1 MAYFSRTR
9 FLLLPLLALCFLV
22 LLTACY
28 LPSGVNFPFLATPTP
43 TWTPTFTFTVTPS
56 QTFTPSPTATFTP
69 TLTPSPTA
77 TFTLT
82 PSLTATFTAT
92 WTNTPRPRPTQPPQP
107 PAPPPPSGAGYAAQV
122 IALVN
127 GERTARGLPPLAV
140 SSSLMASSQAWSEY
154 MAANNVFYH
163 SGQNVGENIAAG
175 YATPGDVVAAWMN
188 SEGHRANILNPS
200 YTQLGAGYAYSA
212 NSTYKHY
219 WTLQFLP

>member
-1 MAYFSRTR
+1 MASFFRNRLTP
-9 FLLLPLLALCFLV
+9 LPLLAFFL
-22 LLTACY
+22 LLLLAACQVPGG
-28 LPSGVNFPFLATPTP
+28 LSLPFLATRTP

-69 TLTPSPTA
+69 TVTPSPTA
-77 TFTLT
+77 TFTVT
-82 PSLTATFTAT
+82 PSPTATFTAT

-107 PAPPPPSGAGYAAQV
+107 PAPPSGSGYASQV

-127 GERTARGLPPLAV
+127 GERTARGLTPLSV
-140 SSSLMASSQAWSEY
+140 SSALMSSSQAWSEY

-175 YATPGDVVAAWMN
+175 YATPGDVVAAWMS

-200 YTQLGAGYAYSA
+200 YTQVGAGYAYSA